1 MTSIPQLEAEPRG
14 AAAQMSLVG
23 DPLTDNPKRNNNW
36 KNYSS
41 VSTSTAYDRT
51 IRFGIPPQNSN
62 VNPHSTSY
70 DIDHGS
76 NANLSRQTSVS
87 HISNASYSGNP
98 NPSQITTHINNNY
111 NNGTR
116 SQPSQVPRVHQQPQY
131 SPYPATSIAS
141 TAIHNPQREVKIKT
155 PSVSTDERERT
166 KSTHSIHSSAQPFS
180 SNHSK
185 NSKDSLTS
193 NIPKRNRLQE
203 FLEFLRR
210 NRRACCGL
218 FCFIFVVAII
228 VAVVLCAVLIPNYQK
243 AFSFQWAP
251 PLSLRGSGVVEATGI
266 KLTIDDSNEQAR
278 FDMSAHVPFKGN
290 YVSVYDFKTKKAIIY
305 DPSLKNGTKTLYCF
319 VMSFGSDKLKDISEL
334 RKAAHNSQS
343 LTSQTTGWEE
353 QWHYVPQ
360 NVNNILQVSYVN
372 PGIPECNG
380 ARLVELKSVGSN
392 QKTLKCTDCFDF
404 CFPEYGIENDLIQSQ
419 SKLNILN
426 RMCFYFFVPEWQT
439 FAQGYNINNVNPNLN
454 NPQFSSYQFNGN
466 VQNIPYSTN
475 PQMGSNYGN
484 GQFVGNPQSNQF
496 NGNQN
501 SQRYGGQGYNSN
513 IGQFGVNSQLY
524 PNQQQ
529 QQQQFNNGNGQS
541 SNYNNGMGGGSIGT
555 SYYNNQQNNNP
566 QNGLFNQYN
575 PQQNGQTNIVTRS
588 NINNTHP
595 ESKWISVNPNSIVE
609 QITNTTSNIWT
620 GAKETFNAGV
630 NQAQNVQ
637 ETLGRGIQH
646 VGSGIQ
652 SVGGG
657 FQRFGSNIETG
668 ISDMRQT
675 ISSGI
680 DSAGQGLQNFGQN
693 ARSNLQSFGQS
704 VGQGVSDGVSNLQSG
719 VADIHQQ
726 MRQQFNQMKQQNS
739 VGPSY
744 NTQSL
749 ENNDH
754 NNVHYLL
761 RNQYSGQNPQ
771 NNGNYLPN
779 SQFDTSSQSINN
791 FNNDNNNL
799 SPGMAQFS
807 QSNHNQRNPLAGY

>member
-1 MTSIPQLEAEPRG
+1 MKSVPQLEAEPRG
-14 AAAQMSLVG
+14 ATAQLSLVG
-23 DPLTDNPKRNNNW
+23 DPLTDNLNRNNNW
-36 KNYSS
+36 KNYST
-41 VSTSTAYDRT
+41 VTTATGYDRT
-51 IRFGIPPQNSN
+51 IRFGIPSQSSN
-62 VNPHSTSY
+62 VNPHSMSH

-76 NANLSRQTSVS
+76 NPNLSRQTSVS

-98 NPSQITTHINNNY
+98 NPSQTTSYINNNY
-111 NNGTR
+111 SNGVK
-116 SQPSQVPRVHQQPQY
+116 SQPSQGPRIQQQQPQY

-141 TAIHNPQREVKIKT
+141 TAIHHPQREVKIKT
-155 PSVSTDERERT
+155 PSVSTDERDRS
-166 KSTHSIHSSAQPFS
+166 KSIHSVHSSTQPFS

-193 NIPKRNRLQE
+193 NVPKRNRLQE
-203 FLEFLRR
+203 FLGFLRR
-210 NRRACCGL
+210 NQRACCGICCFL
-218 FCFIFVVAII
+218 FVIAII
-228 VAVVLCAVLIPNYQK
+228 VAVVLCAVLIPSYQRE
-243 AFSFQWAP
+243 FSFQWAP
-251 PLSLRGSGVVEATGI
+251 PLSLRSSGIVEATSI
-266 KLTIDDSNEQAR
+266 KLTIDDSNDQAR
-278 FDMSAHVPFKGN
+278 FDMSGRVPFKGN
-290 YVSVYDFKTKKAIIY
+290 YVTVYDFKTKKAIIY
-305 DPSLKNGTKTLYCF
+305 DPLLKNGSRTLYCF

-360 NVNNILQVSYVN
+360 NVNNVLQVSYVN

-392 QKTLKCTDCFDF
+392 QKNLKCTDCFDF
-404 CFPEYGIENDLIQSQ
+404 CLPEYGIENDLIQSQ

-439 FAQGYNINNVNPNLN
+439 FAQGYNTNNVNPNLN

-484 GQFVGNPQSNQF
+484 GQFVGNPQNNQF

-501 SQRYGGQGYNSN
+501 SQRYGGQGYNGN

-524 PNQQQ
+524 PN

-555 SYYNNQQNNNP
+555 PYYNNQQNNNP
-566 QNGLFNQYN
+566 QNGLYNQYN
-575 PQQNGQTNIVTRS
+575 PQQNGQTNIVTRN

-609 QITNTTSNIWT
+609 QITNTTSNIWS

-630 NQAQNVQ
+630 NQAQGIQ
-637 ETLGRGIQH
+637 ETLGRGIQN
-646 VGSGIQ
+646 VGS
-652 SVGGG
+652 G

-693 ARSNLQSFGQS
+693 ARTNLQSFGQS
-704 VGQGVSDGVSNLQSG
+704 VGQGVSDGMDNLQSG

-744 NTQSL
+744 NTQSS

-754 NNVHYLL
+754 NTVQYLL

-779 SQFDTSSQSINN
+779 SQFDSPSQSMNN
-791 FNNDNNNL
+791 FNNNNNNL
-799 SPGMAQFS
+799 SPGMAQYS
-807 QSNHNQRNPLAGY
+807 QSNHNLKNPLAGY